1 MIEKDSLFVQQKS
14 AVLLIKHTT
23 ETVFFIDRVLTKYV
37 DACRDPTVKT
47 AGFPMNIV
55 FIIIN

>member
-1 MIEKDSLFVQQKS
+1 MQQKS

-23 ETVFFIDRVLTKYV
+23 ETVFFVDRVLTKNV

-55 FIIIN
+55 LIIIN